1 MERRRPS
8 RRGFL
13 ALAAGLT
20 AASAGCSTFVEGSS
34 DESGGDE
41 ATPEEAD
48 GATDAGGSSEVGSD
62 AGDGRYQGLY
72 EATVG
77 SVVSVLTDGG
87 EMGQGG
93 QGSGFVVDGLLVTN
107 DHVVSD
113 VDEVEVR
120 FAEGEWTTATV
131 LGGDAG
137 SDLAVCEP
145 EELPGYAESLSFAE
159 EPRAVGT
166 EVAAIGN
173 PFGLQGSLSTGIVS
187 GVERSLPSPTGF
199 PIPDAV
205 QTTAPLNPGNS
216 GGPLVDLDGEI
227 VGVISAGGGDAIG
240 FAISAALSRRV
251 VPALAEEG
259 SYDHPYLGIEMTAVT
274 PTLARANEL
283 EEPIGVYVDG
293 TVDGSPADGVV
304 SGSDDTTTV
313 DGTSVPVGGDVIVGI
328 DGEAIRDT
336 ASLSRHLAIETSP
349 GEEIDV
355 ELRRDGAE
363 ESVSVTLDARPEP
376 DQPEEP
382 VEPPG

>member
-1 MERRRPS
+1 MERRPPS

-34 DESGGDE
+34 DESDGDE
-41 ATPEEAD
+41 ETPEEVD
-48 GATDAGGSSEVGSD
+48 GATDAGGSSEGGSE

-77 SVVSVLTDGG
+77 SVVSILTDGG

-107 DHVVSD
+107 DHVVPD
-113 VDEVEVR
+113 VEEVEVR

-145 EELPGYAESLSFAE
+145 EELPGYADSLSFAE
-159 EPRAVGT
+159 EPRPVGT

-173 PFGLQGSLSTGIVS
+173 PFGLQGSLSTGVVS
-187 GVERSLPSPTGF
+187 GVERSLPAPTGF

-216 GGPLVDLDGEI
+216 GGPLVDLDGEV

-251 VPALAEEG
+251 VPALVEDGE
-259 SYDHPYLGIEMTAVT
+259 YEHPYLGIEMTAVT
-274 PTLARANEL
+274 PTLATANEL
-283 EEPIGVYVDG
+283 GEPIGVYVDG
-293 TVDGSPADGVV
+293 TVDGSPAAGVV

-313 DGTSVPVGGDVIVGI
+313 DGASVPVGGDVIVGI
-328 DGEAIRDT
+328 DGEAIQDT
-336 ASLSRHLAIETSP
+336 ASLSRYLAIETSP

-382 VEPPG
+382 IEPPG

>member
-1 MERRRPS
+1 MERRPPS

-34 DESGGDE
+34 DESDGDE
-41 ATPEEAD
+41 ETPEEVD
-48 GATDAGGSSEVGSD
+48 GATDAGGSSEGGSE

-77 SVVSVLTDGG
+77 SVVSILTDGG

-107 DHVVSD
+107 DHVVPD
-113 VDEVEVR
+113 VEEVEVR

-145 EELPGYAESLSFAE
+145 EELPGYADSLSFAE
-159 EPRAVGT
+159 EPRPVGT

-173 PFGLQGSLSTGIVS
+173 PFGLQGSLSTGVVS
-187 GVERSLPSPTGF
+187 GVERSLPAPTGF

-216 GGPLVDLDGEI
+216 GGPLVDLDGEV

-251 VPALAEEG
+251 VPALVEDGE
-259 SYDHPYLGIEMTAVT
+259 YEHPYLGIEMTAVT
-274 PTLARANEL
+274 PTLATANEL
-283 EEPIGVYVDG
+283 GEPIGVYVDG
-293 TVDGSPADGVV
+293 TVDGSPADGVI

-313 DGTSVPVGGDVIVGI
+313 DGASVPVGGDVIVGI
-328 DGEAIRDT
+328 DGEAIQDT
-336 ASLSRHLAIETSP
+336 ASLSRYLAIETSP

-382 VEPPG
+382 IEPPG